1 MLKIVY
7 PTCCG
12 IDVHKKFVVATLA
25 ITNSENVTT
34 YQTKQFST
42 FTDDLLA
49 LASWLKD
56 NNCSEVCMES
66 TGKYWIPI
74 FNVLETSCHVLLAN
88 PKYIKA
94 IPGKK
99 TDKKDSIWIADL
111 HKHGLVRDS
120 LIHPKPIR
128 DLKDVIRY
136 RRKLVGMRS
145 SEKNRVQNS
154 LTVSNIMI
162 ASVVS
167 DTFGKSSS
175 AIINHMISS
184 PEDTDFDYESLLHKR
199 LKSKTADIG
208 RSLAHHTLSSTQAS
222 KMSVAFKHYDYINE
236 CIDLMDETI
245 EVLSSPF
252 KCEIKR
258 ICTIPGIKELAA
270 TTIISEIGIDMSK
283 FDSSKHLCSWAGLTP
298 QNNESAG
305 KKKSVRISKAGSYL
319 KPILVQ
325 CALAALKEKDSPFRA
340 KYERIKR
347 RRGHKRALIA
357 IARTMLTCIY
367 HMLSK
372 GEDFNHKLYLISV
385 IKEPSVTPSA
395 YQLNQAILLL
405 QKNGYTVNLSELT
418 PTST

>member
-7 PTCCG
+7 PICCG

-25 ITNSENVTT
+25 TTNSNNVTT

-42 FTDDLLA
+42 FTDDLLN

-74 FNVLETSCHVLLAN
+74 FNVLETSCHIILAN

-111 HKHGLVRDS
+111 HKHGLVRSS

-128 DLKDVIRY
+128 DLKDVVRY
-136 RRKLVGMRS
+136 RRKLVSMRS

-184 PEDTDFDYESLLHKR
+184 PEDTNFDYESLLHKK
-199 LKSKTADIG
+199 LKSKTSDIG
-208 RSLAHHTLSSTQAS
+208 RSIAHHTLSATQAS
-222 KMSVAFKHYDYINE
+222 KMSVAFKHFDYINE

-245 EVLSSPF
+245 AILASPF
-252 KCEIKR
+252 QSEINR

-270 TTIISEIGIDMSK
+270 TTIVSEIGVDMSK

-319 KPILVQ
+319 KPLLVQ
-325 CALAALKEKDSPFRA
+325 CALAAIKDKDSPFRI

-372 GEDFNHKLYLISV
+372 EEDFNHELYLTSV
-385 IKEPSVTPSA
+385 IKEPSVIPST

-405 QKNGYTVNLSELT
+405 QQNGYTVNILDPIL
-418 PTST
+418 PST

>member
-7 PTCCG
+7 PICCG
-12 IDVHKKFVVATLA
+12 IDVHKRFIVATLA
-25 ITNSENVTT
+25 ITNSNNVTT

-42 FTDDLLA
+42 FTDDLIH

-74 FNVLETSCHVLLAN
+74 FNVLETSCRVLLAN

-94 IPGKK
+94 IPGNK

-111 HKHGLVRDS
+111 HKHGLVRGS
-120 LIHPKPIR
+120 LIHSKPIR
-128 DLKDVIRY
+128 DLKDVVRY
-136 RRKLVGMRS
+136 RRKLVAMRS

-162 ASVVS
+162 SSVVS

-175 AIINHMISS
+175 AIISHMISS

-199 LKSKTADIG
+199 LKAKASDIG

-222 KMSVAFKHYDYINE
+222 KMSVAFKHFDYINE
-236 CIDLMDETI
+236 CIDLIDETI
-245 EVLSSPF
+245 DVLASPF
-252 KCEIKR
+252 QDEIKR
-258 ICTIPGIKELAA
+258 ICTIPGIKDLAA
-270 TTIISEIGIDMSK
+270 TTIVSEIGVDMSK

-319 KPILVQ
+319 KPVLVQ
-325 CALAALKEKDSPFRA
+325 CALAAIKDKNSPFRM
-340 KYERIKR
+340 KYDRIKR

-357 IARTMLTCIY
+357 VARTMMTCIY

-372 GEDFNHKLYLISV
+372 GEDFNYELYLTSV
-385 IKEPSVTPSA
+385 IKEPSVSPST

-405 QKNGYTVNLSELT
+405 QHNGYIVNLLDPT
-418 PTST
+418 PSPT